1 MRGGMRI
8 GMGLLAIAVW
18 ATAAHAAVPDGPADG
33 RRVVARVNQVE
44 LTFDDFKVRLGMLE
58 QERGPIPPDRYG
70 EILRALVREEIL
82 FQAAAAQ
89 QVDQEARVRQR
100 MEVARRQVV
109 IEELLRRKMETL
121 SQVTDEDIKK
131 AYEENKP
138 LLTTETVGASH
149 IMVKT
154 AAEAEAIRAELTAG
168 KPFAELAKEKSQDT
182 GSAEKGG
189 ELGIL
194 IRGQTE
200 AEFETAAFALKDGE
214 ISGVVKT
221 QYGFHII
228 KGGPHGAIVQPYD
241 EVKEKLREMLAKQKQ
256 RDGLMMTMLEFEQR
270 ATTELFEDRLR

>member
-256 RDGLMMTMLEFEQR
+256 RDGLMMTMLEFEQG

>member
-8 GMGLLAIAVW
+8 GVGLLAIAVW
-18 ATAAHAAVPDGPADG
+18 ATVAHAAAPDGQADG
-33 RRVVARVNQVE
+33 RRVVARVNQVD

-89 QVDQEARVRQR
+89 QVDQETRIKQRV
-100 MEVARRQVV
+100 EVARRQVV

-138 LLTTETVGASH
+138 LFTTETVGASH

-154 AAEAEAIRAELTAG
+154 AAEAEALQAELKAG

-189 ELGIL
+189 DLGIL

-228 KGGPHGAIVQPYD
+228 KGGPHGATVQPYD

>member
-1 MRGGMRI
+1 M
-8 GMGLLAIAVW
+8 
-18 ATAAHAAVPDGPADG
+18 
-33 RRVVARVNQVE
+33 
-44 LTFDDFKVRLGMLE
+44 
-58 QERGPIPPDRYG
+58 
-70 EILRALVREEIL
+70 REEIL

-194 IRGQTE
+194 SRGQTE

-256 RDGLMMTMLEFEQR
+256 RDGLMMTMLEFEKG

>member
-18 ATAAHAAVPDGPADG
+18 ATAAHAAAPDAPADG

-44 LTFDDFKVRLGMLE
+44 LTFDDFKARLGMLE
-58 QERGPIPPDRYG
+58 QERGPVSPERYG

-82 FQAAAAQ
+82 FQAAIAQ
-89 QVDQEARVRQR
+89 QVDQEARIKQR
-100 MEVARRQVV
+100 VEIARRQVI

-121 SQVTDEDIKK
+121 GQVTDEDIKK
-131 AYEENKP
+131 AYDENKP
-138 LLTTETVGASH
+138 LFTTETVGASH

-154 AAEAEAIRAELTAG
+154 AAEAEAVQAELKAG

-189 ELGIL
+189 DLGTL
-194 IRGQTE
+194 SRGQTE
-200 AEFETAAFALKDGE
+200 TEFETAAFALKDGE

-228 KGGPHGAIVQPYD
+228 KGGPHGATVQPYD
-241 EVKEKLREMLAKQKQ
+241 EVKDKLREMLVKQKQ
-256 RDGLMMTMLEFEQR
+256 RDGLMTTMLEFEQR

>member
-1 MRGGMRI
+1 MRGGIRI
-8 GMGLLAIAVW
+8 EMGLLAIAVW
-18 ATAAHAAVPDGPADG
+18 VTVAPAATPDEQADG
-33 RRVVARVNQVE
+33 RRVVARVNQVD

-58 QERGPIPPDRYG
+58 QERGPVPPDRYG

-82 FQAAAAQ
+82 FQAATAQ
-89 QVDQEARVRQR
+89 QVDQETRIKQRV
-100 MEVARRQVV
+100 EVARRQVI

-121 SQVTDEDIKK
+121 SQVTDEEIKK

-138 LLTTETVGASH
+138 LFTTETVGASH

-154 AAEAEAIRAELTAG
+154 AAEAEALQAELKAG

-200 AEFETAAFALKDGE
+200 PEFETAAFALKDGE
-214 ISGVVKT
+214 ISEVVKT

-228 KGGPHGAIVQPYD
+228 KGGPHGATVQPYD

-256 RDGLMMTMLEFEQR
+256 RDALMMTMVEFEQR

>member
-1 MRGGMRI
+1 MRI
-8 GMGLLAIAVW
+8 GMGMLAIAVW
-18 ATAAHAAVPDGPADG
+18 ATAAQAAAPDAQPDG
-33 RRVVARVNQVE
+33 RRVVARVNQAE

-82 FQAAAAQ
+82 FQAATAQ
-89 QVDQEARVRQR
+89 QVDQEARIKQR
-100 MEVARRQVV
+100 VEVARRQVI

-121 SQVTDEDIKK
+121 SQVTEEDIKK

-138 LLTTETVGASH
+138 LFTTETVGASH

-154 AAEAEAIRAELTAG
+154 AAEADALQAELKAG
-168 KPFAELAKEKSQDT
+168 KPFAELAKERSQDT

-189 ELGIL
+189 DLGIL
-194 IRGQTE
+194 NRGQTE

-228 KGGPHGAIVQPYD
+228 KGGPHGATVQPYD

-256 RDGLMMTMLEFEQR
+256 RDALMTTMLEFEKG

>member
-8 GMGLLAIAVW
+8 GMGMLAIAVW
-18 ATAAHAAVPDGPADG
+18 ATAAQAAAPDAQPDG
-33 RRVVARVNQVE
+33 RRVVARVNQAE

-82 FQAAAAQ
+82 FQAATAQ
-89 QVDQEARVRQR
+89 QVDQEARIKQR
-100 MEVARRQVV
+100 VEIARRQVI

-121 SQVTDEDIKK
+121 SQVTEEDIKK

-138 LLTTETVGASH
+138 LFTTETVGASH

-154 AAEAEAIRAELTAG
+154 AAEADALQAELKAG
-168 KPFAELAKEKSQDT
+168 KPFAELAKERSQDT

-189 ELGIL
+189 DLGIL
-194 IRGQTE
+194 NRGQTE

-228 KGGPHGAIVQPYD
+228 KGGPHGATVQPYD

-256 RDGLMMTMLEFEQR
+256 RDALMTTMLEFEKG

>member
-1 MRGGMRI
+1 MRI
-8 GMGLLAIAVW
+8 GVGLLAIAVW
-18 ATAAHAAVPDGPADG
+18 ATAAHAAAPDAQADG

-44 LTFDDFKVRLGMLE
+44 LTLDDFQARLGMLE
-58 QERGPIPPDRYG
+58 QERGPVSPERYG

-82 FQAAAAQ
+82 FQVATAQ
-89 QVDQEARVRQR
+89 QVDQEARIKQR
-100 MEVARRQVV
+100 VEIARRQVI

-121 SQVTDEDIKK
+121 GQVTEEEIKK
-131 AYEENKP
+131 AYDENKP
-138 LLTTETVGASH
+138 LFTTETVGASH

-154 AAEAEAIRAELTAG
+154 AAEAEAVQAELKAG

-189 ELGIL
+189 DLGTL
-194 IRGQTE
+194 SRGQTE

-228 KGGPHGAIVQPYD
+228 KGGPHGATVQPYD

-256 RDGLMMTMLEFEQR
+256 RDALMTTMLEFEKG

>member
-18 ATAAHAAVPDGPADG
+18 ATVAHAAAPDGQADG
-33 RRVVARVNQVE
+33 RRVVARVNQVD

-89 QVDQEARVRQR
+89 QVDQETRIKQR

-138 LLTTETVGASH
+138 LFTTETVGASH

-154 AAEAEAIRAELTAG
+154 AAEAEALQAELKAG

-189 ELGIL
+189 DLGIL

-214 ISGVVKT
+214 VSGVVKT

>member
-8 GMGLLAIAVW
+8 GVGLLAIAVW
-18 ATAAHAAVPDGPADG
+18 ATVTHAAAPDGQADG
-33 RRVVARVNQVE
+33 RRVVARVNQVD

-89 QVDQEARVRQR
+89 QVDQETRIKQRV
-100 MEVARRQVV
+100 EVARRQVV

-138 LLTTETVGASH
+138 LFTTETVGASH

-154 AAEAEAIRAELTAG
+154 AAEAEALQAELKAG

-189 ELGIL
+189 DLGIL

-228 KGGPHGAIVQPYD
+228 KGGPHGVTVQPYD

>member
-1 MRGGMRI
+1 MRGGIRI

-18 ATAAHAAVPDGPADG
+18 VTVAPAAAPDEQADG
-33 RRVVARVNQVE
+33 RRVVARVNQVD

-58 QERGPIPPDRYG
+58 QERGPVPPDRYG

-82 FQAAAAQ
+82 FQAATAQ
-89 QVDQEARVRQR
+89 QVDQETRIKQRV
-100 MEVARRQVV
+100 EVARRQVI

-121 SQVTDEDIKK
+121 SQVTDEEIKK

-138 LLTTETVGASH
+138 LFTTETVGASH

-154 AAEAEAIRAELTAG
+154 AAEAEALQAELKAG

-200 AEFETAAFALKDGE
+200 PEFETAAFALKDGE
-214 ISGVVKT
+214 ISEVVKT

-228 KGGPHGAIVQPYD
+228 KGGPHGATVQPYD

-256 RDGLMMTMLEFEQR
+256 RDALMMTMVEFEQR

>member
-194 IRGQTE
+194 SRGQTE

-214 ISGVVKT
+214 ISGVVRT

-256 RDGLMMTMLEFEQR
+256 RDGLMMTMLEFEKG

>member
-1 MRGGMRI
+1 MRI

-18 ATAAHAAVPDGPADG
+18 ATAAQAAAPDGQADG

-44 LTFDDFKVRLGMLE
+44 LTFDDFQVRLGMLE

-82 FQAAAAQ
+82 FQAAVAQ
-89 QVDQEARVRQR
+89 QVDQETRIKQRV
-100 MEVARRQVV
+100 EVARRQVI

-131 AYEENKP
+131 AYEENTP

-154 AAEAEAIRAELTAG
+154 AAEAEALEAELKAG

-200 AEFETAAFALKDGE
+200 PEFETAAFALKDGE
-214 ISGVVKT
+214 ISEVVKT

-228 KGGPHGAIVQPYD
+228 KGGPHGATVQPYD

-256 RDGLMMTMLEFEQR
+256 RDGLMMTMVEFEQR

>member
-18 ATAAHAAVPDGPADG
+18 ATVAHAAAPDGQADG
-33 RRVVARVNQVE
+33 RRVVARVNQVD

-89 QVDQEARVRQR
+89 QVDQETRIKQRV
-100 MEVARRQVV
+100 EVARRQVV

-138 LLTTETVGASH
+138 LFTTETVGASH

-154 AAEAEAIRAELTAG
+154 AAEAEALQAELKAG

-189 ELGIL
+189 DLGIL
-194 IRGQTE
+194 SRGQTE